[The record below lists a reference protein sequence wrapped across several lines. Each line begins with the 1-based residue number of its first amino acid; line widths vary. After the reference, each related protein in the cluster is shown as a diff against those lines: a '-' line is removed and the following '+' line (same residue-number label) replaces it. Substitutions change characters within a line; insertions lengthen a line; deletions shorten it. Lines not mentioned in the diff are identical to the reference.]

1 MKAYSVAPLMLLNQ
15 KNDIETTASMLQL
28 NQDANIVMP
37 LIFLWI
43 FFGLFMLFNV
53 FFSFAAILLITEAA
67 MLTLILLLTISLTS
81 YFPNLTAD
89 ILNLLNASAM
99 EAIIGITIVFVHQKS
114 WKSRY
119 TNSMENVLESSWL
132 STYLYLMYFGHLSWS
147 IVKITAVVIYCGI
160 RSMFKLAVK
169 IGVPVLTKLL
179 EIMQWIIE
187 WIIFFWMCGCN
198 YQRKVTIDYIFFK
211 KIIKFDWEKVYIFT
225 RIWRKILFL
234 KKKAK
239 VFEDEIR
246 GYFLRKKDHE
256 AEQYKKETEKRYARA
271 NHAINSVRLPAIKTP
286 TYAKGPAKISN
297 IHTVSR
303 RKKHTKKVTSSK
315 VLRYLF
321 YVKKEKIYI
330 NKIKYLNP
338 PPPPKR
344 LTKGLIVLGCIIV
357 FTYLYL
363 YHSNNVVNISDT
375 CNILNLNRIFYWSDS
390 KTVVIKAENRV
401 EDFKIAIKRINQ
413 PTGVKFNTIL
423 MSESSILQRLS
434 NISAQ
439 PFVNFANLNPKDI
452 IIDIK
457 KIILNQKNQEKM
469 IDSYE
474 HSIDLWHIIETQKY
488 QINKLSQIG
497 SKGVRFETDLLGLK
511 FQNNILK
518 KRYNAKENNYQYI
531 ASNFWGK
538 INIGEKLEKQIT
550 TAVKLG
556 LDSEDRSK
564 IREKLLNSARW
575 RKRFSEVGRVLIE
588 KTTQISEKDEVYDIN
603 YIKNIDLLEN
613 KIKIDLAKYH
623 KIILLENL
631 KTEVDSVEEYYTENK
646 YHKGGTPAFFK
657 IKQKTATI
665 WQNEI
670 NMFIN
675 FFKNIKPGG
684 VRPLGV
690 KQNTIFSPP
699 IGIKENFEIYTCYT
713 KPKEKLNWSA
723 KNWDSIFTYNS
734 KLLPWYENAEIEDDY
749 VLEDTES
756 FGGVQEMVLSQK
768 LKENLLEEQIQKI
781 DQQTKELSLRNSPI
795 HYLST
800 LTKNSI
806 ILKNIHVNT
815 EILENLEISYKKLG
829 VKLEGLDV
837 SQKLAIYR
845 NPLPFP
851 VMSPRTI
858 NNLTTDTL
866 FNVNGTVYS
875 KGSAQ
880 TPLTVVNKETLKT
893 EEKINLLN
901 LNINNQKQ
909 KRLFSFSSLDLNT
922 KKTLESDLNLL
933 GSNSNFNKYTKN
945 KLNQNLQNIMFDVE
959 KLNQNINQ
967 ILEDSLNEDEIDQ
980 AYNIFRFQNL
990 STTKTKIKTLI
1001 NGNAPKLNRVFYSR
1015 KEDIINNRK
1024 AVEDRMVK
1032 PVKDIVYSRIAEIHE
1047 GIIHPTR
1054 RIALSDAMLF
1064 IEKND
1069 RFREKP
1075 ELTTMK
1081 NAYEKVNYDGLLGVA
1096 SKFKTDK
1103 KVFFDDDFE
1112 IDIEAIRA
1120 TATQPHSLYGLMWD
1134 EYLKQSYN
1142 VSLQFIDFNG
1152 KFEDYYKNELK
1163 TINFDYTEN
1172 LEKVLGSD
1180 LRYSFNIN
1188 DEIKNTLFNKMLP
1201 KIGYFSELNNPSMQ
1215 YLNFQQKQKKDTLL
1229 FLKEKFYTGRIYKKK
1244 LKKYIARRIKYSEKP
1259 IGFKYDQQPHQIK
1272 LPYRKKLL
1280 WMRGGVENQYN
1291 NFGFSTNIHLKKKN
1305 QTEWASHRYRQ
1316 TLPYGKNYF
1325 KLPTAIK
1332 KSHKLPIY
1340 TFRGRQSMEYLK
1352 KKNDY
1357 SRDKFKN
1364 GVEYF
1369 FSIKNQTKSNQNL
1382 IYRFGLL
1389 KNNET
1394 FTETIGYLTDNTK
1407 AGIWKKKKQKMR
1419 IKKNMRIFTKYF
1431 LHGMSIFE
1439 TRGTNKYQND
1449 NYLYKL
1455 IDKYRLSQQ
1464 KENRKYDSFSDYT
1477 QPVVG
1482 LYRSGDL
1489 ENEKNVRRE
1498 EYLKALRFNF
1508 LVDDGVMY
1516 TPIVDQL
1523 DNFRLKTL
1531 PKNFHNNSL
1540 KTPQNQQENQLYAL
1554 EFYSDLTSQGQN
1566 YEENWGVFNGGAWN
1580 IIKDNAEFF
1589 KENSLGFTDYSDNIL
1604 TFASLEENNLIFS
1617 ELEVLKGSGPANLAR
1632 NYYTYFNTNLWDLDQ
1647 KVWIPGESVK
1657 LAEKINIT
1665 KRYKIKLIATVLK
1678 LDEYLLTL
1686 EVITK
1691 NLIKKLLNYIF
1702 LEKNNSLDLNKN
1714 LIKYKQI
1721 IWVWKINAQ
1730 LLLIWIIFNV
1740 F

>member
-15 KNDIETTASMLQL
+15 KNDIDTTASMLQL

-37 LIFLWI
+37 LIFLWV

-169 IGVPVLTKLL
+169 IGVPVITKLL
-179 EIMQWIIE
+179 EITQWTIE

-211 KIIKFDWEKVYIFT
+211 KIIRFSWEKVYVFT
-225 RIWRKILFL
+225 QIWSKILFL
-234 KKKAK
+234 KKIAK
-239 VFEDEIR
+239 KCEDIIR
-246 GYFLRKKDHE
+246 GYFLRKKDYE
-256 AEQYKKETEKRYARA
+256 AEQYKKETEQRYAKA

-303 RKKHTKKVTSSK
+303 RKKHTKRVTSSK
-315 VLRYLF
+315 VLGYLF
-321 YVKKEKIYI
+321 YIKKENICI
-330 NKIKYLNP
+330 NKIRYVKP
-338 PPPPKR
+338 QTPPKG
-344 LTKGLIVLGCIIV
+344 LTALLTFLGCV
-357 FTYLYL
+357 TVLSYLYL
-363 YHSNNVVNISDT
+363 YYSNNIINTEDT
-375 CNILNLNRIFYWSDS
+375 LSILNLNRIFYWSDS
-390 KTVVIKAENRV
+390 KNIILKAENNV
-401 EDFKIAIKRINQ
+401 ENFKIAIKRVNQ
-413 PTGVKFNTIL
+413 ATGVNSNVIL
-423 MSESSILQRLS
+423 MSENSILWRLS

-474 HSIDLWHIIETQKY
+474 QSMNLWHIAEAQKY
-488 QINKLSQIG
+488 QINKLNQTV
-497 SKGVRFETDLLGLK
+497 SKGVRFETDLLDLK

-518 KRYNAKENNYQYI
+518 KRYNAKKNNYQYF

-538 INIGEKLEKQIT
+538 INIGEKLENQIT
-550 TAVKLG
+550 SAVKLG

-575 RKRFSEVGRVLIE
+575 RGKFSKVGGVLIE
-588 KTTQISEKDEVYDIN
+588 KTTQISEKDKVYDIN

-613 KIKIDLAKYH
+613 KIKIDLAKYN
-623 KIILLENL
+623 KIILLESL
-631 KTEVDSVEEYYTENK
+631 KNEVELAEEYYTEKK
-646 YHKGGTPAFFK
+646 YYEGSIPAVYI
-657 IKQKTATI
+657 IKQTPQI
-665 WQNEI
+665 VWQNEI
-670 NMFIN
+670 TMFIN
-675 FFKNIKPGG
+675 FFKNIKPEK
-684 VRPLGV
+684 VRPLGI
-690 KQNTIFSPP
+690 KQNIIFSPP
-699 IGIKENFEIYTCYT
+699 IRIKENFEIYTCYT

-734 KLLPWYENAEIEDDY
+734 KLLPWYENADIEDDY
-749 VLEDTES
+749 ILEDAES
-756 FGGVQEMVLSQK
+756 FGGIQEMVLSQK
-768 LKENLLEEQIQKI
+768 LKENLLEDQIQKI

-795 HYLST
+795 YHLST

-837 SQKLAIYR
+837 SQKLSIYR

-866 FNVNGTVYS
+866 FNVNSTVYS

-880 TPLTVVNKETLKT
+880 TPLTVINKESLKT
-893 EEKINLLN
+893 EEKINLLS
-901 LNINNQKQ
+901 LNISNQKP

-922 KKTLESDLNLL
+922 KKTFESDLSLL

-945 KLNQNLQNIMFDVE
+945 KLNQNLQNIMFDIE

-967 ILEDSLNEDEIDQ
+967 ILEDSVDEDSIDQ

-990 STTKTKIKTLI
+990 STTKIKTLI
-1001 NGNAPKLNRVFYSR
+1001 NGNTPKINRLFYSR
-1015 KEDIINNRK
+1015 KEDILNNRK
-1024 AVEDRMVK
+1024 TVEDRMVK
-1032 PVKDIVYSRIAEIHE
+1032 PVKDIVYSRIAEIYE
-1047 GIIHPTR
+1047 GIIHPVR
-1054 RIALSDAMLF
+1054 RVALSDAMLF

-1069 RFREKP
+1069 RFRETP

-1081 NAYEKVNYDGLLGVA
+1081 NAYEKVNYDGLLGIA
-1096 SKFKTDK
+1096 SKSKTDK

-1112 IDIEAIRA
+1112 IDIDTIRT

-1180 LRYSFNIN
+1180 LRYSFSIN

-1215 YLNFQQKQKKDTLL
+1215 YLNLEQKQKKNTLL

-1280 WMRGGVENQYN
+1280 WIHGGIENQYN
-1291 NFGFSTNIHLKKKN
+1291 NFGFATNTHLKKKN

-1316 TLPYGKNYF
+1316 TLPYGKKYF
-1325 KLPTAIK
+1325 KLPIAIK
-1332 KSHKLPIY
+1332 KSHRLPIY
-1340 TFRGRQSMEYLK
+1340 TFRGYRSMEYLK

-1369 FSIKNQTKSNQNL
+1369 FSVKNQTKSNQNL
-1382 IYRFGLL
+1382 LYRFGLL

-1394 FTETIGYLTDNTK
+1394 FAESTGYLTDNTK
-1407 AGIWKKKKQKMR
+1407 TGVWKKKKQKMR

-1449 NYLYKL
+1449 NYFYSL

-1464 KENRKYDSFSDYT
+1464 KENRRYDTFSDYT

-1482 LYRSGDL
+1482 LYRSGDI

-1498 EYLKALRFNF
+1498 EYLKVLRFNF
-1508 LVDDGVMY
+1508 LVDDKVVY

-1531 PKNFHNNSL
+1531 SKNFHNNSL
-1540 KTPQNQQENQLYAL
+1540 KTPQNQQENQLYSL
-1554 EFYSDLTSQGQN
+1554 EFYADLTSQGQN
-1566 YEENWGVFNGGAWN
+1566 YEENWGVFNGGACN
-1580 IIKDNAEFF
+1580 IIKDNTEFF
-1589 KENSLGFTDYSDNIL
+1589 KENSLGFSGYSDNIL

-1617 ELEVLKGSGPANLAR
+1617 ELEILKGSGPANLAR
-1632 NYYTYFNTNLWDLDQ
+1632 NYYTYFNTNVWDLDQ
-1647 KVWIPGESVK
+1647 KAYLLGDSIK
-1657 LAEKINIT
+1657 LVEKTNST

-1678 LDEYLLTL
+1678 LDEYLITL

-1691 NLIKKLLNYIF
+1691 KLIKKLLNYIF

-1721 IWVWKINAQ
+1721 IWVWKINTQ
-1730 LLLIWIIFNV
+1730 LLLIWIIFNA